1 MKAVEYVTEITPEGK
16 INLPAE
22 MLRNLTA
29 NQRTPVR
36 VLLLFDEMPAPTQF
50 PRFAGRWQDDRSAE
64 MIVAEMREGRNAN
77 LRSEQFDW

>member
-1 MKAVEYVTEITPEGK
+1 MKAIEYVTEITPDGR
-16 INLPAE
+16 INLPVE

-29 NQRTPVR
+29 NQRMPVR
-36 VLLLFDEMPAPTQF
+36 VLLLFEEMPAPTPI

-64 MIVAEMREGRNAN
+64 TIVAEMREDRNAN

>member
-16 INLPAE
+16 IDLPPE

-36 VLLLFDEMPAPTQF
+36 VLLLFEDLPVPS
-50 PRFAGRWQDDRSAE
+50 PIPHFAGRWQDDRSAE
-64 MIVAEMREGRNAN
+64 VIVAEMRDSRNGN